1 MGSAWRPELFDMAAW
16 RASKVEDVDVD
27 TYFDYEEILDND
39 NACLA
44 WEKDLEVEIV

>member
-1 MGSAWRPELFDMAAW
+1 M
-16 RASKVEDVDVD
+16 EDVDVN
-27 TYFDYEEILDND
+27 TYFNYEEILDND